1 MQGFDRILFVME
13 PGQEPAWALARAGAF
28 AANVQADLTLLM
40 VAERPAATAEL
51 NQAQVEAAIRD
62 QCLATMQGALAALAQ
77 PIEAECLVAFGRPH
91 IEIIRT
97 VLRGGHDLVI
107 KAAEPQGGGLRAR
120 WLGSRDMHLLRKCP
134 CPVWLLKPDG
144 RQPYRRILATVDFTP
159 GADEDAETEGLNRR
173 ILDLASALA
182 LAEFAELHVAHV
194 WEAPATGFLHH
205 WAGGVW
211 TTDTTV
217 DELRYVEQT
226 RNQHVLGVD
235 GLIKALAER
244 IGPEGLEYL
253 KPRSHLQ
260 RGSAIEE
267 IPALAVELDVD
278 LIVMGTVGRGGIPG
292 LLIGNTAETILDR
305 CDRAVLAVKPPS
317 FETPVSLGD

>member
-1 MQGFDRILFVME
+1 MQGFDKILFVVE
-13 PGQEPAWALARAGAF
+13 PGQEPTWALARASAF
-28 AANVQADLTLLM
+28 AASVQADLTLLM
-40 VAERPAATAEL
+40 VAERPAATGEL
-51 NQAQVEAAIRD
+51 SQAQVDTAIRE
-62 QCLATMQGALAALAQ
+62 QCLAKMARALAALDHANA
-77 PIEAECLVAFGRPH
+77 AECLVAFGRPH

-107 KAAEPQGGGLRAR
+107 KAAETQGGGLRAR
-120 WLGSRDMHLLRKCP
+120 LLGSRDMHLLRKCP
-134 CPVWLLKPDG
+134 CPVWLVKPEG
-144 RQPYRRILATVDFTP
+144 RQPYRRILATVDFAP
-159 GADEDAETEGLNRR
+159 GVEDVETEGLNRR

-182 LAEFAELHVAHV
+182 LAEFAELHIAHV

-205 WAGGVW
+205 WGSGVW
-211 TTDTTV
+211 TTDTTSA
-217 DELRYVEQT
+217 ELRYVEQT

-244 IGPEGLEYL
+244 IGPEGFEYL

>member
-1 MQGFDRILFVME
+1 MQGFDKILFVVE
-13 PGQEPAWALARAGAF
+13 PGQEPTWALAHASAF
-28 AANVQADLTLLM
+28 AASVQADLALLM
-40 VAERPAATAEL
+40 VAERPAATGEL
-51 NQAQVEAAIRD
+51 SQAHIDTAIRD
-62 QCLATMQGALAALAQ
+62 QCLATMERALAALAQ

-91 IEIIRT
+91 IEIIRAA
-97 VLRGGHDLVI
+97 LRGGHDLVI
-107 KAAEPQGGGLRAR
+107 KAAETQGGGLRER
-120 WLGSRDMHLLRKCP
+120 LLGSRDMHLLRKCP
-134 CPVWLLKPDG
+134 CPVWLLKPEG
-144 RQPYRRILATVDFTP
+144 RQPYRRILATVDFAP
-159 GADEDAETEGLNRR
+159 GVEDTEAEGLNRR

-194 WEAPATGFLHH
+194 WEAPATGLLHR
-205 WAGGVW
+205 WGGGVW
-211 TTDTTV
+211 TTDTTT

-244 IGPEGLEYL
+244 IGPEGFEYL
-253 KPRSHLQ
+253 KLESHLP

-267 IPALAVELDVD
+267 IPALAAELDVD

>member
-1 MQGFDRILFVME
+1 MQGFDKILFVLE
-13 PGQEPAWALARAGAF
+13 QEATWALARASAF

-40 VAERPAATAEL
+40 VAERPVATAEPH
-51 NQAQVEAAIRD
+51 QAQVDTVIRD
-62 QCLATMQGALAALAQ
+62 QCTATMQQALAALDP
-77 PIEAECLVAFGRPH
+77 PIAAECLVAFGRPH
-91 IEIIRT
+91 LEIIRT

-107 KAAEPQGGGLRAR
+107 KAAETQGGGLRAR
-120 WLGSRDMHLLRKCP
+120 LLGSRDMHLLRKCP
-134 CPVWLLKPDG
+134 CPLWLLKPEG
-144 RQPYRRILATVDFTP
+144 RLPYRRILATVDFAP
-159 GADEDAETEGLNRR
+159 GTEDAETEGLNRR

-194 WEAPATGFLHH
+194 WEAPATGLLHH
-205 WAGGVW
+205 WGSGVW
-211 TTDTTV
+211 TTDTTA

-235 GLIKALAER
+235 GLTKELAER
-244 IGPEGLEYL
+244 IGPEGFEYL
-253 KPRSHLQ
+253 KLGSHLP
-260 RGSAIEE
+260 RGSAIEQ
-267 IPALAVELDVD
+267 IPALAAELDVD

>member
-1 MQGFDRILFVME
+1 MQGFNRILFVME

-40 VAERPAATAEL
+40 VAERPAATADPSR
-51 NQAQVEAAIRD
+51 AQVDTAIRD

-134 CPVWLLKPDG
+134 CPVWLLRPEG

-159 GADEDAETEGLNRR
+159 GGGDAETEGLNQR

-194 WEAPATGFLHH
+194 WEAPATGLLHR
-205 WAGGVW
+205 WGAGVW

-244 IGPEGLEYL
+244 LGPEGFEYL
-253 KPRSHLQ
+253 KLESHLP
-260 RGSAIEE
+260 RGSAIDE
-267 IPALAVELDVD
+267 IPALAAELDVD

-317 FETPVSLGD
+317 FETPVSPGE

>member
-1 MQGFDRILFVME
+1 MQGFDKILFVVE
-13 PGQEPAWALARAGAF
+13 PSQEPTWALARASAF
-28 AANVQADLTLLM
+28 AASVQADLTLLM
-40 VAERPAATAEL
+40 VAERPAATGEL
-51 NQAQVEAAIRD
+51 NQTQVDTAIRD
-62 QCLATMQGALAALAQ
+62 QCLATMERALTSLDY
-77 PIEAECLVAFGRPH
+77 PTEAECLVAVGRPH

-97 VLRGGHDLVI
+97 ALRGGHDLVI
-107 KAAEPQGGGLRAR
+107 KAAETQSGGLRAR
-120 WLGSRDMHLLRKCP
+120 LLGSRDMHLLRKCP

-159 GADEDAETEGLNRR
+159 GAEDAETEGLNWR

-194 WEAPATGFLHH
+194 WEAPATGLLHH
-205 WAGGVW
+205 WGSGVW
-211 TTDTTV
+211 TTDTTAA
-217 DELRYVEQT
+217 ELRYVEQA

-235 GLIKALAER
+235 SMTKALAER
-244 IGPEGLEYL
+244 IGPEGFEYL
-253 KPRSHLQ
+253 KLRSHLP
-260 RGSAIEE
+260 RGSAIEQ
-267 IPALAVELDVD
+267 IPSLAAELDVD

-317 FETPVSLGD
+317 FETPVSLSD